1 MNTERNSILL
11 ALAMLVL
18 SMFPAKAQEI
28 IDLKSRQLGDKI
40 NLEYSII
47 GEKLGQVFTVSPF
60 YSINGGK
67 TFLPMKSVTGNVGQ
81 RVMGGKNQ
89 IVIWD
94 VLKDAKELNDNI
106 VFKLVAESK
115 TTEVTQES
123 FSKVNFRIES
133 LHRKG
138 DNQIELVLNI
148 TNNGPTRDLKLINGL
163 ITLTDFNKNE
173 YDAQRGNLGGVA
185 GNERYSTPQR
195 KIKTGES
202 VKANFT
208 FDRIP
213 SDLNRIMRLDIGAE
227 LLTID
232 IGLDLEI
239 GNLQFRD
246 LPVTVAKTTGMKA
259 EVSKKVQAL
268 TQPVFYAVKKVEEI
282 KQVADVTP
290 PTFTITAPEN
300 VVLIGSEATRGR
312 PYAQSTILADDK
324 RKRSVKGGELDL
336 VVTNSQLT
344 VKGQA
349 KDESGIFEVK
359 VNGKNASVSTDGNF
373 ESTLALAAGKND
385 VVIRVIDN
393 QKNSVEKKFI
403 VVYEVKGKP
412 ISSETQELDL
422 IFDEDKRMPQYYA
435 VIVGVND
442 YPDTQI
448 AELSNPISDA
458 QKLYNV
464 LTTRYTFEPANVVFI
479 KNASR
484 GQLIDELDRLTR
496 RVSKNDNLLIFFAGH
511 GYWDKET
518 ELGYWLPSDA
528 KASSTANWMANSQ
541 IRDYIR
547 AIKSK
552 HTLLIADACFSGGI
566 FKTLKAFEEGSAPL
580 TKAYDKPSRKAMTSG
595 SLTEVPDQSVFLEQL
610 VKRLSENTQNYISAE
625 EVFSSIRNIVMNS
638 SPTTPLYG
646 DIKDT
651 GDEGGDFLF
660 VKK

>member
-1 MNTERNSILL
+1 MNTGRKSILL
-11 ALAMLVL
+11 VLAMLAL

-28 IDLKSRQLGDKI
+28 IDLQSRQLGEKI
-40 NLEYSII
+40 NLEYSIV
-47 GEKLGQVFTVSPF
+47 GEKIGQLFTVTPF
-60 YSINGGK
+60 YSTNGGK
-67 TFLPMKSVTGNVGQ
+67 TFVPMKSVTGNVGQ

-89 IVIWD
+89 IIIWD
-94 VLKDAKELNDNI
+94 ALKDTKELNGDV
-106 VFKLVAESK
+106 VFKLVANGKSIEA
-115 TTEVTQES
+115 TEQL
-123 FSKVNFRIES
+123 FSKVNFKLES
-133 LHRKG
+133 LHKK
-138 DNQIELVLNI
+138 DNNQLELVLNI
-148 TNNGPTRDLKLINGL
+148 TNNGPARDLKLINGL
-163 ITLTDFNKNE
+163 ITITDFNKQK

-202 VKANFT
+202 VKAVFT

-246 LPVTVAKTTGMKA
+246 LPVTTAKTAEMKS
-259 EVSKKVQAL
+259 EISKKAQAV
-268 TQPVFYAVKKVEEI
+268 TQPMFYAIKKAEEI
-282 KQVADVTP
+282 KQVADITP

-300 VVLIGSEATRGR
+300 VALIGSEATRGR

-324 RKRSVKGGELDL
+324 RKRSVTGGELDL
-336 VVTNSQLT
+336 IVTNSQLT

-359 VNGKNASVSTDGNF
+359 VNGKNATLSPNGTF
-373 ESTLALAAGKND
+373 ETTLALASGKND
-385 VVIRVIDN
+385 VVIRVLDS
-393 QKNSVEKKFI
+393 QKNSAEKKFI
-403 VVYEVKGKP
+403 VVYQVQGKP
-412 ISSETQELDL
+412 VSSETEELDL
-422 IFDEDKRMPQYYA
+422 IFDEEKRMPQYYA
-435 VIVGVND
+435 VIVGVNE

-448 AELSNPISDA
+448 ADLSNPISDA
-458 QKLYNV
+458 QKLFNV
-464 LTTRYTFEPANVVFI
+464 LTTRYTFEPSNVIFI
-479 KNASR
+479 QNASR
-484 GQLIDELDRLTR
+484 GQLIDELDKLTR
-496 RVSKNDNLLIFFAGH
+496 RVTKNDNLLIFFAGH
-511 GYWDKET
+511 GYWDKDT

-528 KASSTANWMANSQ
+528 RATSTANWMANSQ

-595 SLTEVPDQSVFLEQL
+595 ALTEVPDQSIFLEQL
-610 VKRLSENTQNYISAE
+610 VKRLSENTQDYISAE
-625 EVFSSIRNIVMNS
+625 EVFSSIRNVVMNG